1 MEEKKNSNIVVV
13 QDTEEKKTRYL
24 TWSSWI
30 KGIKVHKWWVI
41 GATVLTGFVGF
52 ASIQW
57 VINPMR
63 EALSVSYKY
72 KLATQTDTDK
82 TERFINGEVFDYSNI
97 VSLETLTQVKESN
110 EEFAKLD
117 IEKIFNSGAI
127 KVVRNINADYENE
140 ITYTLSSSAKVFS
153 DKDLGRKFM
162 AALIRYPL
170 AQSTKAIENYKVT
183 SYIDSEF
190 SALSYLDKSL
200 TLNKQYVA
208 ISNTYNELKGKFG
221 GNTATDAEGK
231 TLTQS
236 ISDFESKSSGISTL
250 IDAFYTNGYV
260 DYEEGKESA
269 RDAEIEQMAE
279 QFINSFEAKKV
290 EKENKLV
297 LLNSMQNATIV
308 STLTNE
314 SEYVRAMISLKDEI
328 ESISAEMN
336 SLTRS
341 LHWAGY
347 FENAEG
353 KFIYDSTAELSARY
367 HLNHIDADW
376 IEANTAFNTR
386 ILASAETLKSQVDIA
401 TKVFHYVYN
410 ANNSITVLNSGYVDV
425 TGSLPWVIGLVGG
438 LVLGFVVSSLITA
451 EVEGHKSEKKEE
463 K

>member
-24 TWSSWI
+24 TWSSWV

-63 EALSVSYKY
+63 ETLTISYKY
-72 KLATQTDTDK
+72 KLATETDAEK
-82 TERFINGEVFDYSNI
+82 TERFVNGEVFDYSNV
-97 VSLETLTQVKESN
+97 VSLETLTAVKEGS
-110 EEFAKLD
+110 EDFASID
-117 IEKIFNSGAI
+117 INKIFNSGAL
-127 KVVRNINADYENE
+127 KVVRNVNADYDNE
-140 ITYTLSSSAKVFS
+140 ITYTLASSAKVFS

-162 AALIRYPL
+162 AALVRYPL
-170 AQSTKAIENYKVT
+170 VQSTKAIENYKVT
-183 SYIDSEF
+183 SYIDADFNS
-190 SALSYLDKSL
+190 LSYLDKSL
-200 TLNKQYVA
+200 TLNKQYVEIA
-208 ISNTYNELKGKFG
+208 NTYSKLEGKFSES
-221 GNTATDAEGK
+221 TAVDAQGK
-231 TLTQS
+231 TLTQAV
-236 ISDFESKSSGISTL
+236 SDYEAKSSGISSL
-250 IDAFYTNGYV
+250 VDAFYTNGYV
-260 DYEEGKESA
+260 DYTVGQEA
-269 RDAEIEQMAE
+269 TRDAEIEQMAE

-314 SEYVRAMISLKDEI
+314 SEYVRAMISLKNEI

-353 KFIYDSTAELSARY
+353 KFVYDSSAESSARY
-367 HLNHIDADW
+367 HLNNYDPTW
-376 IEANTAFNTR
+376 VEANTAFNTR
-386 ILASAETLKSQVDIA
+386 ILASAEILKGQVETA

-425 TGSLPWVIGLVGG
+425 TKSLPWVIGLVGG

-451 EVEGHKSEKKEE
+451 EVEGHKGEKKEE

>member
-41 GATVLTGFVGF
+41 GATALTGFVGF

-57 VINPMR
+57 VVNPMR
-63 EALSVSYKY
+63 EALSISYKY
-72 KLATQTDTDK
+72 KLATETDSEK
-82 TERFINGEVFDYSNI
+82 TERFVNGEVFDYSSV
-97 VSLETLTQVKESN
+97 VSLETLTAVKDSDEA
-110 EEFAKLD
+110 FASLD
-117 IEKIFNSGAI
+117 IEKIFNSGSL
-127 KVVRNINADYENE
+127 KVVRNVNTDYENE
-140 ITYTLSSSAKVFS
+140 ITYTLSSSAKLFS

-162 AALIRYPL
+162 AALVRYPL
-170 AQSTKAIENYKVT
+170 VQSAKAIENYKVT
-183 SYIDSEF
+183 SYIDADFNS
-190 SALSYLDKSL
+190 LSYLDKSL

-208 ISNTYNELKGKFG
+208 ISNTYNELKTKFG
-221 GNTATDAEGK
+221 GSNAVDAEGK
-231 TLTQS
+231 TLTQA

-260 DYEEGKESA
+260 DYEEGKESV

-290 EKENKLV
+290 EKENKIV

-353 KFIYDSTAELSARY
+353 KFVYDSSAESSARY
-367 HLNHIDADW
+367 HLNNYDADW
-376 IEANTAFNTR
+376 VETNTAFNTR
-386 ILASAETLKSQVDIA
+386 ILSSAETLKSQVEAA

-425 TGSLPWVIGLVGG
+425 TGSLPWAIGLVGG

-451 EVEGHKSEKKEE
+451 EVEGHKGEKKEE